1 MGRTANRKSHFII
14 YLLILVTVNLA
25 VFLPSMRGD
34 FLWDDKYFISENPNI
49 TSGGF
54 LKNFLVSPFGGF
66 SGLDENSARMD
77 RIMQFYRPLTSLSYW
92 LDFKVWGLNP
102 AAFHLTNILLHTVN
116 AILFL
121 AVLLSLGIPQLS
133 SFAAALLF
141 SIFPLHFENV
151 AWISG
156 RTDLLAFFF
165 GALSVLLLVK
175 FLKKK
180 SGLSIGLSSLFF
192 LLSLLA
198 KESTI
203 VLPALFLIVFYKKET
218 KPVKAIISILPYAIA
233 LLAWFILRTVALG
246 SAGIGYSG
254 RTPVDFFAT
263 AGFYSIKLLAP
274 FNLSVTVNPVPVFRS
289 IPCLI
294 LGVLLT
300 GIFLVCLF
308 QVINRKLDK
317 GWLFLAVTS
326 YFLFL
331 LPPLAAIFSAGTI
344 SILAW
349 RFLYLP
355 SAVVMAGLAWAAFR
369 FLKPRALAIAF
380 LGLVL
385 LAYGF
390 EIYPKN
396 ALYGKEE
403 VAFWQSFTSVE
414 REDVLA
420 RFNIGVKGLALDEKK
435 SLTMLNEILADRTQP
450 LHGMLR
456 IRIYEELGAFY
467 TGARRFDLAEHYFNE
482 IFKIQASHSMHFY
495 FNYAF
500 FLGLSGRT
508 QDGERLIAEI
518 VRLFPRNHYVLTRAA
533 KFYLIIKDYV
543 RAAEFYSRDYN
554 LFRTRQSLALLQEL
568 EPLLKKPR

>member
-1 MGRTANRKSHFII
+1 MGRTADPKIHFII
-14 YLLILVTVNLA
+14 CLLILLTINLA
-25 VFLPSMRGD
+25 AFMPSMRGD

-49 TSGGF
+49 QAAGF

-77 RIMQFYRPLTSLSYW
+77 RIMQFYRPLTSFSYW

-116 AILFL
+116 TILL
-121 AVLLSLGIPQLS
+121 MAVLLALGIPRLF

-165 GALSVLLLVK
+165 GAQSVLLLIK
-175 FLKKK
+175 FLKTRR
-180 SGLSIGLSSLFF
+180 SLYMGLSSFFF
-192 LLSLLA
+192 LFSLLA

-203 VLPALFLIVFYKKET
+203 LVPAVFLVVFYKKET
-218 KPVKAIISILPYAIA
+218 KPAKAIISILPYAGA
-233 LLAWFILRTVALG
+233 LLAWFILRTIALG
-246 SAGIGYSG
+246 SAGMGYSG
-254 RTPVDFFAT
+254 RTPLDFFAA
-263 AGFYSIKLLAP
+263 AGFYTIKLLAP
-274 FNLSVTVNPVPVFRS
+274 FNLSVTINPVPVFRS
-289 IPCLI
+289 FPYMI
-294 LGVLLT
+294 LGAVLTAL
-300 GIFLVCLF
+300 FLVCVF
-308 QVINRKLDK
+308 WVVSQKWEKSRA
-317 GWLFLAVTS
+317 FLTVTT

-355 SAVVMAGLAWAAFR
+355 SAVLTAGLAWAVFR
-369 FLKPRALAIAF
+369 FMNRRALALVFLAF
-380 LGLVL
+380 VL
-385 LAYGF
+385 LSYGF

-396 ALYGKEE
+396 ALYGNEE
-403 VAFWQSFTSVE
+403 VAFWQSFTNIE

-435 SLTMLNEILADRTQP
+435 SLTILNEILADRTQP

-456 IRIYEELGAFY
+456 VRIYEELGAFY
-467 TGARRFDLAEHYFNE
+467 TGAKRFDLAEHYFNE
-482 IFKIQASHSMHFY
+482 IFKIQPTHSMHFY

-500 FLGLSGRT
+500 FLGLSGRAEE
-508 QDGERLIAEI
+508 GEKLVSEI
-518 VRLFPRNHYVLTRAA
+518 LRQFRQNHYVLTRAA
-533 KFYLIIKDYV
+533 KFYLIIKDYAK
-543 RAAEFYSRDYN
+543 AAEFYSRDYN
-554 LFRTRQSLALLQEL
+554 LFRTKKSLALLQEL
-568 EPLLKKPR
+568 ELLLKKPS